1 MKKRTIQSRDLAAM
15 DTREIQ
21 GSTEDAVKTLLAIP
35 GVIGVDV
42 GFKYK
47 DGQRTDEICLRVHVS
62 KKKQKVGKEEKIPAT
77 VNGFSTDVLESK
89 FDATH
94 GLVVPR
100 QHYVVTQGD
109 TIVNPDDQMYP
120 VLMGGITISVDT
132 DGGAETGTIGAI
144 VMDKLTNKPAILT
157 NAHVVNNTV
166 DLPVYHTYSW
176 KTDDKPVGKVLRS
189 RMEKGI
195 DAAVVHISDS
205 YTYAFDIVELGG
217 VQGINDN
224 PTLGMTVRKRGR
236 TSRLTEGIIDGL
248 HGTFPDPQN
257 PSQSYTDIITI
268 APTRTNEFSTFGDS
282 GSTVLDVNNRIVA
295 LLYSGYPPDGAGD
308 LSGKTLAIPIRNV
321 MKAMN
326 VSIEKSDNEADIPAS
341 VKVVKPTIKVG
352 ARGALVKELQEK
364 LNKIGY
370 RTDTDGV
377 FGKFTRGVV
386 QQFQRDQG
394 LNSDGVVGAKSWA
407 ALDAAAR

>member
-1 MKKRTIQSRDLAAM
+1 MKKKATKSRGLGEITARDIQN
-15 DTREIQ
+15 
-21 GSTEDAVKTLLAIP
+21 STEDAIQTLLAIP
-35 GVIGVDV
+35 GVVGVDV

-62 KKKQKVGKEEKIPAT
+62 KKKQDVSEEEKIPAT
-77 VNGFSTDVLESK
+77 VNGISTDVLESK
-89 FDATH
+89 FDALH

-100 QHYVVTQGD
+100 QHYVVTEGD

-132 DGGAETGTIGAI
+132 EEGAETGTIGAI
-144 VMDKLTNKPAILT
+144 VIDKQTKKPAILT
-157 NAHVVNNTV
+157 NGHVVNNTV
-166 DLPVYHTYSW
+166 GLPVFHTYSW
-176 KTDDKPVGKVLRS
+176 KTNEKPVGTVLRT
-189 RMEKGI
+189 RMENGI
-195 DAAVVHISDS
+195 DAAVVSIGDA
-205 YTYAFDIVELGG
+205 YTYAFDITELGG
-217 VQGINDN
+217 VQGINES
-224 PTLGMTVRKRGR
+224 PTLGMKVRKRGR

-248 HGTFPDPQN
+248 HGSFPDPRD
-257 PSQSYTDIITI
+257 PSKNYTDIITI

-282 GSTVLDVNNRIVA
+282 GSTVLDANNKIVA

-326 VSIEKSDNEADIPAS
+326 IGIEKSDNEPDIPAT
-341 VKVVKPTIKVG
+341 VKVVKPTIKIG
-352 ARGALVKELQEK
+352 ARGALVKEMQEK
-364 LNKIGY
+364 LNKMGY
-370 RTDTDGV
+370 RVDTDGA

-394 LNSDGVVGAKSWA
+394 LNADGVVGAKSWA
-407 ALDAAAR
+407 VLDAIK